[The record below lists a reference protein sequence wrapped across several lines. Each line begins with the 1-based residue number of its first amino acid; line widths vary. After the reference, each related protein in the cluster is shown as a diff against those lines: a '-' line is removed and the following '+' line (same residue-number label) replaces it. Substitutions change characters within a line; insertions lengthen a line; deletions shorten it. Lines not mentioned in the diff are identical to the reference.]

1 MSYTIFIKR
10 LWQSE
15 NSTISEFS
23 ISGTEISGYF
33 LERPGPDTTEENL
46 RKRIPDGSYSL
57 KWHAS
62 GRMRKFSPL
71 PNLFNASVPSSR
83 AILIHPGN
91 VPDDTDGCLLPGK
104 SKGDDRI
111 GQSLGL
117 YEEIK
122 QLMVDKG
129 IENFNVLITSCYV
142 DCKK

>member
-1 MSYTIFIKR
+1 MVCQWRAQAAINAVSTLMS
-10 LWQSE
+10 SVG
-15 NSTISEFS
+15 S
-23 ISGTEISGYF
+23 SGHARG
-33 LERPGPDTTEENL
+33 TTE
-46 RKRIPDGSYSL
+46 
-57 KWHAS
+57 A
-62 GRMRKFSPL
+62 
-71 PNLFNASVPSSR
+71 AVPSSR

-91 VPDDTDGCLLPGK
+91 VPADTDGCLLPGK